1 MGWASGM
8 AAGVRLGEAVN
19 AARAKKKEGLV
30 AEEISAFDAAQAE
43 QAAAFKKQQESE
55 KTTASIQAAFNN
67 GGIGAGPSQN
77 MSAVPQAPNT
87 LAGMGL
93 ATQPTDTAPQQ
104 SPMPAP
110 TRVEAP
116 MSVLDQ
122 IRARERIYRGAGL
135 TDQADRLSQQATEQ
149 QRFDIQQQ
157 QFDTTT
163 GLARD
168 QLAITTRAANTA
180 DQRSQFE
187 LKQAQTQAERDATQ
201 QEGVLLLQEM
211 LATNQADAESIGKL
225 YSEYGIDPKL
235 GNEIVTGFYNI
246 SEQDVARK
254 QKQLALKTAELNL
267 GGLLELHKEDATV
280 TPGRHF
286 DYEQKNGKI
295 ILSEIDT
302 ETGEKVR
309 ELSEFG
315 STAELES
322 SLRSLATGYGTAIES
337 LANTAKVQRAAAGEA
352 AIEYAKINAD
362 LAAVDGGVRER
373 LIAEIGDL
381 QTDVGFL
388 GLPSTKQE
396 QRISEIYKAAGVPY
410 SGAMTPGGDYRVK
423 GDGNGGDGDGDGTTP
438 PPAGSA
444 EDVRKGLKRQ
454 AEVDAAT
461 AAKNQALLK
470 EAEALIAE
478 FTPEELD
485 KIKVSDDLKAAVK
498 EAYKAKKA
506 RDVQNIYQSN
516 PAFRMKGLGSL

>member
-30 AEEISAFDAAQAE
+30 AEEISAFDATQTE
-43 QAAAFKKQQESE
+43 QAAAFKKQQESDQ
-55 KTTASIQAAFNN
+55 TTASIQAAFNN

-93 ATQPTDTAPQQ
+93 ATPPTDTAPQQ

-187 LKQAQTQAERDATQ
+187 LTQAQTQAESEAKQ
-201 QEGVLLLQEM
+201 KEGVLLLQEM

-225 YSEYGIDPKL
+225 YSKYGVDPKL

-246 SEQDVARK
+246 SAQDVARK
-254 QKQLALKTAELNL
+254 QTQLSQKTAELNL
-267 GGLLELHKEDATV
+267 GGLLELHKEDDTI

-302 ETGEKVR
+302 KTGEKVR

-322 SLRSLATGYGTAIES
+322 GLRSLATGYGAAIES
-337 LANTAKVQRAAAGEA
+337 LANTAKGQRAAAGEA

-362 LAAVDGGVRER
+362 LAAVEGGIKEK

-381 QTDVGFL
+381 QTDLSFL
-388 GLPSTKQE
+388 GAPRVEQE
-396 QRISEIYKAAGVPY
+396 QRISDIYKSANVPY
-410 SGAMTPGGDYRVK
+410 SGTMTAGGDYRI
-423 GDGNGGDGDGDGTTP
+423 DGDGDGDGGDGTTP

-444 EDVRKGLKRQ
+444 EDVRKGLVRQ
-454 AEVDAAT
+454 AEVDAAA
-461 AAKNQALLK
+461 AAKKQKLSS

-478 FTPEELD
+478 FTPEQLD
-485 KIKVSDDLKAAVK
+485 KIKVTDDLKAAVK

-506 RDVQNIYQSN
+506 RDVQNIYESN

>member
-19 AARAKKKEGLV
+19 AAREKKKEGLV
-30 AEEISAFDAAQAE
+30 AEEIAAFDAAQAE
-43 QAAAFKKQQESE
+43 QAAAFKKQQESDQ
-55 KTTASIQAAFNN
+55 TTASIQAAFNN

-93 ATQPTDTAPQQ
+93 ATPPTDTAPQQ

-122 IRARERIYRGAGL
+122 IRAREKIYRARGL
-135 TDQADRLSQQATEQ
+135 TDQADKLSQQATEQ

-157 QFDTTT
+157 QFETTT
-163 GLARD
+163 GLARE
-168 QLAITTRAANTA
+168 QLELTTRAADTTDKRN
-180 DQRSQFE
+180 QFE
-187 LKQAQTQAERDATQ
+187 LAQAQAQAEREAKQ
-201 QEGVLLLQEM
+201 KEGVLLLQGM

-225 YSEYGIDPKL
+225 YSEYGVDPKI

-246 SEQDVARK
+246 SKQDVARK
-254 QKQLALKTAELNL
+254 QEQLALKTAELNL
-267 GGLLELHKEDATV
+267 TGLLELHKEDVTI

-302 ETGEKVR
+302 KTGEKVR

-322 SLRSLATGYGTAIES
+322 SLRSLATGYGTAVES
-337 LANTAKVQRAAAGEA
+337 LANTAKIQRAAAGEA
-352 AIEYAKINAD
+352 AIEYAKISAD
-362 LAAVDGGVRER
+362 LAAVDGGIKEK

-381 QTDVGFL
+381 QTDIGFL
-388 GLPSTKQE
+388 GAPRSEQE
-396 QRISEIYKAAGVPY
+396 QRISDIYKAANVPY
-410 SGAMTPGGDYRVK
+410 SGTMTSGGDY
-423 GDGNGGDGDGDGTTP
+423 GDGDGDGDGDGTTP

-444 EDVRKGLKRQ
+444 EDVRKGLKRL
-454 AEVDAAT
+454 AEVDT
-461 AAKNQALLK
+461 AAAAKKQALLK
-470 EAEALIAE
+470 EAEALIAD
-478 FTPEELD
+478 FTPQQLD
-485 KIKVSDDLKAAVK
+485 KVKVSDELKAAIK
-498 EAYKAKKA
+498 EAYAAK
-506 RDVQNIYQSN
+506 R
-516 PAFRMKGLGSL
+516 PAYLESLSPAQRAFATGGLRCF